1 MNYLLYNPLAN
12 NFHACDDIHKVLEL
26 HNDITYEQMDITKL
40 DILNFLKNIATEDT
54 ITILGGDG
62 TLSAFAAIYQE
73 CKIDNPIYLFHGGSG
88 NDFLNDIAKGK
99 IEIQINKY
107 LQNIPYVIINDKEYR
122 YINNVGYG
130 IDGAVCEE
138 ADILKA
144 KGKKKIN
151 YTLIA
156 LKLLLG
162 KYKTRKAKITVDGE
176 TRNYNYVWLAAS
188 MNGKFYGGGMMVA
201 PGQDRL
207 SNTLSLVV
215 MFCKNRLTALI
226 NFPKIFKGKLVEKT
240 KFVNVFKGKEI
251 EVEFDTP
258 CALQIDGE
266 TFLNVSK
273 YKAYIK

>member
-1 MNYLLYNPLAN
+1 MHYLLYNPLAN
-12 NFHACDDIHKVLEL
+12 NYHACDDIHKVLEL
-26 HNDITYEQMDITKL
+26 HKEINYEQIDITKL
-40 DILNFLKNIATEDT
+40 DLVKFLSNIDDDSS

-62 TLSAFAAIYQE
+62 TLSNFASNYQK
-73 CKIDNPIYLFHGGSG
+73 CKINNPIYLFHGGSG

-99 IEIQINKY
+99 MEIQINKY

-130 IDGAVCEE
+130 IDGQVCEE

-144 KGKKKIN
+144 KGKKKIS
-151 YTLIA
+151 YTMIA

-162 KYKTRKAKITVDGE
+162 KYKTRKAKITVDGITKE
-176 TRNYNYVWLAAS
+176 YNHVWLAAS
-188 MNGKFYGGGMMVA
+188 MNGQYYGGGMMVA

-215 MFCKNRLTALI
+215 MSCKNRLIALI
-226 NFPKIFKGKLVEKT
+226 NFPKIFKGNLIKKKKLVHIY
-240 KFVNVFKGKEI
+240 KGKEI
-251 EVEFDTP
+251 EVEFDIP